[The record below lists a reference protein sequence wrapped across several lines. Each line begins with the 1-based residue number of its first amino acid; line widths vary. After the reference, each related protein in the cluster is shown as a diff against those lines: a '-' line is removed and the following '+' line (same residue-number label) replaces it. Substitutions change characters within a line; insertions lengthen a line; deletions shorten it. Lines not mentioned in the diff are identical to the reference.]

1 MRVPAKQIEGQL
13 QDVFRAWGMSDEH
26 AATTAAVMVE
36 TDLRGVDSH
45 GISMLPT
52 YDKEFRAGRLNMRP
66 VFKTLRDGPAM
77 ALVDADAS
85 LGHPASVY
93 AMNMAV
99 DKCLASGVAA
109 VSVVNSHHFGAAG
122 YYSKIAAD
130 RGVIGM
136 VTSATRG
143 VSMVPTFGA
152 EPVMGTN
159 PIAFAAPTRRQ
170 PTFSLDMATT
180 TVAAGKVKVYKLN
193 HKPLPSGWVVD
204 GDGKAITDET
214 EAFGYVFDKPEG
226 GITPLGG
233 TRDAGSHK
241 GYGLGVMVH
250 ILAGCLS
257 GASFSPLR
265 NRTQK
270 PSDPHNIGHFFL
282 AIDPRVPRRGRV
294 RGGPRPGH
302 RRAARGQAR
311 RSEPARAH
319 PRRSGDG
326 HARRSPRARRAGA
339 RRPDAAAPRRREE
352 RRRAV
357 RPRALSGA
365 GYYWERELAHPVSR
379 QRRPP
384 RAQLPRVQRRSKA
397 AGACLLT
404 AEAVGAASG

>member
-13 QDVFRAWGMSDEH
+13 QDVLRAWGMSDEH

-77 ALVDADAS
+77 ALVD
-85 LGHPASVY
+85 
-93 AMNMAV
+93 
-99 DKCLASGVAA
+99 
-109 VSVVNSHHFGAAG
+109 SHHFGAAG

-282 AIDPRVPRRGRV
+282 AIDPRAFRGEGEFEADLDQVIDVLRGAKRADPNQPVLIPGDPEMATRADRLEHGVPV
-294 RGGPRPGH
+294 
-302 RRAARGQAR
+302 
-311 RSEPARAH
+311 
-319 PRRSGDG
+319 
-326 HARRSPRARRAGA
+326 
-339 RRPDAAAPRRREE
+339 PDDLMTQL
-352 RRRAV
+352 RAV
-357 RPRALSGA
+357 AKSADVPFVLV
-365 GYYWERELAHPVSR
+365 P
-379 QRRPP
+379 
-384 RAQLPRVQRRSKA
+384 
-397 AGACLLT
+397 
-404 AEAVGAASG
+404 